1 MSVLNLDPAVVIV
14 EPPAEYSVTITET
27 IALPPIEIQIPGI
40 QGAKGDKGDK
50 GDDADIEP
58 IPAYLID
65 NLFDNSF

>member
-14 EPPAEYSVTITET
+14 EPPAEYSVTVTET

-40 QGAKGDKGDK
+40 QGPQGPKGDPGESDV
-50 GDDADIEP
+50 EP
-58 IPAYLID
+58 IPDYWID

>member
-40 QGAKGDKGDK
+40 QGPQGPKGDPGE
-50 GDDADIEP
+50 ADVEP
-58 IPAYLID
+58 IPAYWID
-65 NLFDNSF
+65 NLFNNSF

>member
-14 EPPAEYSVTITET
+14 EPPAEYSVTVTET

-40 QGAKGDKGDK
+40 QGPKGDPGESDV
-50 GDDADIEP
+50 EP
-58 IPAYLID
+58 IPDYWID